1 MTNRRGAA
9 EPSRLTPR
17 PLRSNLRF
25 LTPSTKAFSP
35 ITPGPPK
42 ESRACRASI
51 GARRRRLAR
60 EAASGRSRERA
71 PDASGGEYRLRL
83 RVEARRR
90 RGARRL
96 RAPAARSSRG
106 LGGTALEARA
116 CPCGAHNNIL
126 STRQQRSRL
135 RERKCRKKLAPLDDT
150 KTFAINLQDINF
162 HHRRRKFCTLPPACT
177 NQGDIRRGK
186 ACTMPLD
193 HQRTLAKTHESSS
206 FRAPSN
212 QRKSRGRLLW
222 LHNSPRPKQT
232 QRYGCKVRRRR
243 VILLCHRG
251 RATPTSE
258 TPEGFALLFFAPTSP
273 RPMTRAAWRRAPPG
287 LPDPLAH
294 LVCKFWLGEPPRRRR
309 AAPATE

>member
-96 RAPAARSSRG
+96 RASAARSSRG
-106 LGGTALEARA
+106 LGGTAL
-116 CPCGAHNNIL
+116 
-126 STRQQRSRL
+126 
-135 RERKCRKKLAPLDDT
+135 D
-150 KTFAINLQDINF
+150 
-162 HHRRRKFCTLPPACT
+162 
-177 NQGDIRRGK
+177 
-186 ACTMPLD
+186 
-193 HQRTLAKTHESSS
+193 
-206 FRAPSN
+206 
-212 QRKSRGRLLW
+212 
-222 LHNSPRPKQT
+222 
-232 QRYGCKVRRRR
+232 
-243 VILLCHRG
+243 G